1 MKQQKVCLVTSSAGA
16 VGQHIIL
23 SLVSAGYKVLAL
35 GEPTDN
41 FSPDVLT
48 KRNIKVTT
56 ALPATASTFKKF
68 DVQFYFGDISDIS
81 FLASIFATAEKNG
94 ISIEYVFHLSANS
107 MIQKTSPAAYHPDFG
122 ATANIL
128 EVTRA
133 YWQSNKDTLK
143 CFFYVPDSADKNT
156 TKIETMINRS
166 IEKEGFPAVIYK
178 DEAQKTIGS
187 GYKGKTPLSSL
198 YRIVMPIGM
207 PKPKLET
214 HKPITYEF
222 DEKSY
227 IRKLIYAIKK
237 VLDN

>member
-23 SLVSAGYKVLAL
+23 SLVSSGYKVLAL
-35 GEPTDN
+35 GEPTDS

-48 KRNIKVTT
+48 KRNVKVTT
-56 ALPATASTFKKF
+56 ALPATAQTFKKY

-94 ISIEYVFHLSANS
+94 IDIEYVFHLSANS
-107 MIQKTSPAAYHPDFG
+107 MIQKTSPSAYHPDFG

-133 YWQSNKDTLK
+133 YWQAHKNTLK
-143 CFFYVPDSADKNT
+143 TFFYVPDNDKNSS
-156 TKIETMINRS
+156 KIETMINK
-166 IEKEGFPAVIYK
+166 IMDKEGFPAVIYK
-178 DEAQKTIGS
+178 DEAQKTIGL
-187 GYKGKTPLSSL
+187 GYKGTTPLSSL
-198 YRIVMPIGM
+198 YRLVLPAGM
-207 PKPKLET
+207 PKPKQET
-214 HKPITYEF
+214 HKPVTYEF